1 MQAFVM
7 HEHQKSPGQLL
18 DWFVCGRRRFAL
30 LASWP
35 IVDRVTFE
43 EKRDAACGL
52 ASAEEQL
59 RAPQALLRQW

>member
-1 MQAFVM
+1 M

-18 DWFVCGRRRFAL
+18 DWIAGGRRRFAV

-43 EKRDAACGL
+43 EKRDAACGP
-52 ASAEEQL
+52 ASAEEQFH
-59 RAPQALLRQW
+59 APLALLRQW

>member
-1 MQAFVM
+1 M

-30 LASWP
+30 LSSWP

-43 EKRDAACGL
+43 EKPDAACGP
-52 ASAEEQL
+52 ASAKARF
-59 RAPQALLRQW
+59 RAPQAALRHW